1 VIRILRRAT
10 LPSTLALVALAS
22 AGPGCSKEKQSLV
35 LAELDF
41 GTTGAPAVTLGS
53 LTLVATPGP
62 TQMYDLSKLSAVN
75 SAVFGLYVSGDVTG
89 SVKIDATAYPLDGS
103 CAGYKGSDHV
113 SIAAAGVTTQ
123 VVITMD
129 AANVCTPSGTGG
141 TGGAAGTSGGGGMS
155 GSPGTG
161 GSNGG
166 TGGSAGSSGATGT
179 AGTGGTA
186 GTTGSAGR
194 GGTTGTAG
202 TGGGAGTTGS
212 AGRGGTTGAAGTG
225 GSAGRGGTTGA
236 GGMAGYPS
244 ISACRTFNHA
254 ATTGCPSV
262 TVDSVAISPNGQ
274 IVATGGND
282 SRVKIWSFDG
292 RTLTQT
298 GTFLP
303 GFNGYTVVF
312 SPDGTRLAYT
322 SNLSSTTVGVRVYTV
337 TGWDAG
343 TTLQD
348 DGSGNILRGVGFTP
362 DSQRVVSVNA
372 IGFAGGDVFVHNI
385 GGSALPAYTARVAN
399 EPYTLAVSPRA
410 GSDGSVPIAVGSYYG
425 TTTVL
430 SLGTT
435 GFAATPKDI
444 PASTTNRTTYTV
456 EFSPD
461 GSQLVT
467 GEDYGAVRFFGI
479 PLAATPTP
487 VGATINFA
495 GGDTVNDVTFAPNG
509 MFLAVGGAFSTKQLS
524 IYNVAT
530 HAEVDRA
537 TPAADVV
544 SIAFAPNGSAII
556 AGLDDCG
563 SVIVCN

>member
-1 VIRILRRAT
+1 MFRSPRRAT
-10 LPSTLALVALAS
+10 LPSKLATLAVVALAA
-22 AGPGCSKEKQSLV
+22 AGPGCGKEKQSLV

-41 GTTGAPAVTLGS
+41 GAAAAPAVPLGS
-53 LTLVATPGP
+53 LTLAATPGL
-62 TQMYDLSKLSAVN
+62 TRMYDLSKLSAVN
-75 SAVFGLYVSGDVTG
+75 GAVFGLYVSGDITG

-103 CAGYKGSDHV
+103 CAGYKGSNHV

-123 VVITMD
+123 VVIPMD
-129 AANVCTPSGTGG
+129 AADVCTPSGTGG
-141 TGGAAGTSGGGGMS
+141 TGAAGTSGGGGMS

-166 TGGSAGSSGATGT
+166 TGGSAGRGGATGT

-212 AGRGGTTGAAGTG
+212 DGRGGTTGT
-225 GSAGRGGTTGA
+225 

-244 ISACRTFNHA
+244 ISACRTFSHA

-282 SRVKIWSFDG
+282 ARVKIWSFDG

-303 GFNGYTVVF
+303 GFNGYTVAF

-322 SNLSSTTVGVRVYTV
+322 SNLSSTTVGVRTYTV
-337 TGWDAG
+337 AGWAAG

-348 DGSGNILRGVGFTP
+348 DGSGNTLRGVGFTP
-362 DSQRVVSVNA
+362 DGQRVVSVNA
-372 IGFAGGDVFVHNI
+372 IGFAGGDVFVHNV
-385 GGSALPAYTARVAN
+385 GGSALPAYTMRVAN
-399 EPYTLAVSPRA
+399 EPYTLAVSPHA
-410 GSDGSVPIAVGSYYG
+410 ASDGSVAIAVGSYYG

-435 GFAATPKDI
+435 GFAAMSKDI

-467 GEDYGAVRFFGI
+467 GEDYGAVRFFGY
-479 PLAATPTP
+479 PLAATPAP
-487 VGATINFA
+487 VGSTINFA
-495 GGDTVNDVTFAPNG
+495 GGDTVNDVTFAPSG

-537 TPAADVV
+537 TPAADVE

-563 SVIVCN
+563 SVIVCT